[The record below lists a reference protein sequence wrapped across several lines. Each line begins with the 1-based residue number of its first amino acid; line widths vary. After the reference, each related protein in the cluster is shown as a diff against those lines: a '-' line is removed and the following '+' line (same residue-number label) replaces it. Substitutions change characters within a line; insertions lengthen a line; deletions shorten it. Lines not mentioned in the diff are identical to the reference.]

1 MNIYLLFAKNR
12 VYNSEYMQYDDI
24 NIHKK
29 LRTEMPRG
37 VFVYLFWGGSSET
50 SPVDGIPYLGL
61 PGEVKF
67 KYSGL

>member
-1 MNIYLLFAKNR
+1 
-12 VYNSEYMQYDDI
+12 MQYDNI
-24 NIHKK
+24 NIHK

-61 PGEVKF
+61 PGGVKF